1 MKAKMGA
8 SQLQKELTAM
18 LRGKFD
24 GMSVVVEHSARWKRM
39 CVRFIWPGF
48 AGLLPEER
56 FHRLA
61 SSIPEDFRESR
72 LKGFVW
78 IEATPDESIG
88 DVLAMPRSEDV
99 VDCEAEIYERLEKID
114 FFSALKG
121 CMEPEPQRS
130 CTGGFSQTQSV
141 LSNKKAGEAQARDAK
156 LLFIL
161 HGAYC
166 DCQVVQA
173 VHAEL
178 AKRHA

>member
-1 MKAKMGA
+1 
-8 SQLQKELTAM
+8 M
-18 LRGKFD
+18 LRRKFH
-24 GMSVVVEHSARWKRM
+24 GMSVFVEHSARWKRT
-39 CVRFIWPGF
+39 CVRFVWPGF

-56 FHRLA
+56 FQRLA
-61 SSIPEDFRESR
+61 SSIPEAFRESR

-78 IEATPDESIG
+78 IEATPDESID
-88 DVLAMPRSEDV
+88 DVLTMPRSEDV
-99 VDCEAEIYERLEKID
+99 ADREAEIYERLEKID

-121 CMEPEPQRS
+121 RLEPEPQRS
-130 CTGGFSQTQSV
+130 CKGDFSHVQSV
-141 LSNKKAGEAQARDAK
+141 LSNKRAGEAQTRDAK
-156 LLFIL
+156 LMFIR